1 MPPRPS
7 LREETTMS
15 VERMKRVGRTDR
27 RSMRTPVADPPARP
41 KKSLYPSSVTRFKS
55 RQEEID
61 AEKNATA
68 VVEKPSSA
76 NYSVLKRAKS
86 REEMK
91 AIEETIEKEEVDEAQ
106 KLRKTTS
113 ISDLAGI
120 VDMGADEEREER
132 QAETVAPKEAT
143 EPEEKPIPPGEPV
156 VETGT
161 GAEVPSP
168 GENDAIGI
176 MDTSEHFAKL
186 TVKEIKA
193 FAEEYV
199 IDIDKQLTKKAD
211 IVDCV
216 TKAFEVRIKEAN
228 GAEPW
233 TELLQKTMDYYGAI
247 VRTTNQ

>member
-1 MPPRPS
+1 
-7 LREETTMS
+7 
-15 VERMKRVGRTDR
+15 
-27 RSMRTPVADPPARP
+27 MRTPVADPPARP

-61 AEKNATA
+61 AEKNETA

-132 QAETVAPKEAT
+132 QAETVAPTEAI
-143 EPEEKPIPPGEPV
+143 EPEKEPI
-156 VETGT
+156 
-161 GAEVPSP
+161 AP
-168 GENDAIGI
+168 GENDGI

-193 FAEEYV
+193 FAEEYA

-211 IVDCV
+211 IVDFV
-216 TKAFEVRIKEAN
+216 TKAFEARIKEAN

-247 VRTTNQ
+247 VLTTNQ